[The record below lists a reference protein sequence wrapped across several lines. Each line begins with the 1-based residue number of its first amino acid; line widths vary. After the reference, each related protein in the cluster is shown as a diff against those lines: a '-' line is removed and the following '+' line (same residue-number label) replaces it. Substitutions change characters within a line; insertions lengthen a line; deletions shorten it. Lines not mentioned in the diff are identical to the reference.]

1 MDPTSLG
8 AETKFAES
16 QSEDKNVTG
25 TSSDGVPPPSQDMIK
40 TQLDSGAVPGD
51 SPPLPT
57 GQVELINDGIADQQ
71 SRRKYRTFIL
81 TAALMVLALFALSL
95 TGIVGTLGAA
105 FYQALK
111 PENIAKFVAVE
122 LQEKIGHASLQ
133 SAEKLN
139 PTSTS
144 PKASKN
150 ADEETKA
157 SKVKSTASSTPTKE
171 NDPIK
176 VEAKIYGEIRDS
188 MVPLVALVSI
198 LTVAIVVIL
207 GTMLKAVFAPHP
219 NHRLD
224 MKENEEASPLPIIE
238 ALKGLVDS
246 IKAVWK

>member
-1 MDPTSLG
+1 MDPTS
-8 AETKFAES
+8 
-16 QSEDKNVTG
+16 SEDGNVTG
-25 TSSDGVPPPSQDMIK
+25 ASNDGVSPPSQDMRK
-40 TQLDSGAVPGD
+40 THLDSDAAPGD
-51 SPPLPT
+51 SPPLPP
-57 GQVELINDGIADQQ
+57 GQEDLINDGIADQQ
-71 SRRKYRTFIL
+71 SRRDYRIYIIV
-81 TAALMVLALFALSL
+81 AALVVLSLFTLSL
-95 TGIVGTLGAA
+95 TGIVGTLGTA

-122 LQEKIGHASLQ
+122 LQEKIGHASSQ
-133 SAEKLN
+133 SAEKLT

-157 SKVKSTASSTPTKE
+157 SKGKGTASSIPTKE

-238 ALKGLVDS
+238 ALKGLADS

>member
-1 MDPTSLG
+1 MDPTS
-8 AETKFAES
+8 
-16 QSEDKNVTG
+16 SEDENVT
-25 TSSDGVPPPSQDMIK
+25 SINNDGVPPPSQDMIK
-40 TQLDSGAVPGD
+40 TQLDSVAAPGD

-71 SRRKYRTFIL
+71 SRRKYRTYIIA
-81 TAALMVLALFALSL
+81 AALAVLTLFTLSL
-95 TGIVGTLGAA
+95 TGIVGTLGTA

-122 LQEKIGHASLQ
+122 LQEKIGHASSQ
-133 SAEKLN
+133 SAEKLT

-157 SKVKSTASSTPTKE
+157 SKGKSTTSSIPTKE

-224 MKENEEASPLPIIE
+224 MKGNEEASPLPIIE
-238 ALKGLVDS
+238 ALKRLADS